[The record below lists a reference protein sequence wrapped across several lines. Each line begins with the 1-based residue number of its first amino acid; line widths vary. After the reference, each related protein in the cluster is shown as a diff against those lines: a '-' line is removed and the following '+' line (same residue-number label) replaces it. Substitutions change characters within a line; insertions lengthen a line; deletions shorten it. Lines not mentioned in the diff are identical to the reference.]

1 MSRTLWGAKSCDDPP
16 DPAPEVGARL
26 KPPFAAGIVGFSQR
40 SVHPPRRY
48 EAKVTTEGLQP
59 TTSAPASDDVALVKA
74 YLDGEAGAFD
84 TLFSRY
90 HNRVRGVCMRYV
102 GDEHLAEDLVQE
114 TFFNVVRSLNRVDDG
129 FNFPAWVH
137 RIAVNIC
144 QDELRRRNRR
154 AAHIDTS
161 GADPEDQMLKLA
173 DRDRRGNPED
183 ALELSYLR
191 QMVWEVAKKLPERQR
206 MVLTLRELQGLSY
219 SSIAH
224 VMKVSDAAVE
234 TLLHRARKRFKDEY
248 LLLEAPKEEQ
258 APCAT
263 LAYLL
268 VTVGRSNLRPEQRTM
283 VVDHLSNCAW
293 CQEQFLPEVEVA
305 TDGEAEVDGAAPAE
319 VDGAA
324 HSKAEAP
331 VSGPTG

>member
-1 MSRTLWGAKSCDDPP
+1 MSTTLWGSKSCDDP
-16 DPAPEVGARL
+16 APGGRGADAREGHL
-26 KPPFAAGIVGFSQR
+26 IGRWYSRISQR
-40 SVHPPRRY
+40 SVPPPRRH
-48 EAKVTTEGLQP
+48 EAEATTEGPEL

-74 YLDGEAGAFD
+74 YLDGDAGAFD

-154 AAHIDTS
+154 AAHLDTS
-161 GADPEDQMLKLA
+161 GADPEEQMLKLA
-173 DRDRRGNPED
+173 DRDRHGNPED

-219 SSIAH
+219 ASISR
-224 VMKVSDAAVE
+224 VMRISDAAVE
-234 TLLHRARKRFKDEY
+234 TLLHRARKRFKEEY
-248 LLLEAPKEEQ
+248 LLLETPTEEQ
-258 APCAT
+258 PPCAT

-268 VTVGRSNLRPEQRTM
+268 VTVGRSNLLPEQRKT
-283 VVDHLSNCAW
+283 VVDHLAECTW
-293 CQEQFLPEVEVA
+293 CQEQLLPELEVAVDGVAHAQVKAEVQAALESMVEV
-305 TDGEAEVDGAAPAE
+305 
-319 VDGAA
+319 
-324 HSKAEAP
+324 P
-331 VSGPTG
+331 VSGTTG